1 MIETYR
7 LKKIELILLMSLNP
21 VCFKYQDQNIAQ
33 VKEKGYWYV
42 MGTSLDSDLKNVYV
56 SKF

>member
-33 VKEKGYWYV
+33 IKEK
-42 MGTSLDSDLKNVYV
+42 
-56 SKF
+56 